1 MVKRCQSTKLFYKIY
16 PYKISYKRL
25 YGFPSPEFVSQSRW
39 GWWFDVPGSPDE
51 RTRRDN
57 CYHFLKNI
65 GKVKFSNSQHTH
77 VYFIEKDEFEK
88 ACGRYKDLQIEQCEP
103 FVENLSDILE
113 QYDSSIDI
121 KNNLYHKKYRYKI
134 DLKFNKHLE
143 NSLGP
148 MLAETYMDNENYHLN
163 PNVRRFIEK
172 EPVQQTMTARYT
184 WAFRHSTYHNYS
196 IYCREHIDMELMT
209 FIASENISKITKAV
223 LKDEIDK

>member
-1 MVKRCQSTKLFYKIY
+1 MVKRVQSTKLFYKIY

-25 YGFPSPEFVSQSRW
+25 YGFPSTEILLNTRW
-39 GWWFDVPGSPDE
+39 GWWFDVPGTPEE

-65 GKVKFSNSQHTH
+65 KQIKFSNSQNTH
-77 VYFIEKDEFEK
+77 VYFIEKEDFEK
-88 ACGRYKDLQIEQCEP
+88 ACGRYEDLQVEQHEP
-103 FVENLSDILE
+103 FVENLSDILQE
-113 QYDSSIDI
+113 HPNGIDI

-148 MLAETYMDNENYHLN
+148 MIAETYIDNENYHLN
-163 PNVRRFIEK
+163 PNLRRFIEE
-172 EPVQQTMTARYT
+172 EPVQRTMTARYT
-184 WAFRHSTYHNYS
+184 WKFRHSVYHNYT
-196 IYCREHIDMELMT
+196 IYCRERIDMELMS